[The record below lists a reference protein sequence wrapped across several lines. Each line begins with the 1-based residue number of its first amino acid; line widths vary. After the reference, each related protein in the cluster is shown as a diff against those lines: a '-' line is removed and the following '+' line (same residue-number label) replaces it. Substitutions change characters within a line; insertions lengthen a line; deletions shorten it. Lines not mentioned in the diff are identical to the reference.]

1 MALSVRLSDDL
12 VIKAKTIAKVMH
24 RSCASQ
30 IEHWAMIGRIVEEN
44 PDLPY
49 DFVIGSLVAKAEMD
63 NGLVEDYEFE
73 N

>member
-12 VIKAKTIAKVMH
+12 VTQAKAIAKVMH

-30 IEHWAMIGRIVEEN
+30 IEHWAMIGKIMEDN

-63 NGLVEDYEFE
+63 NNMVDDYEFE
-73 N
+73 D